1 MYDAYL
7 RHRQQAISDLVRSCK
22 MDNVTFVKDKDGIE
36 QVIIDHGNSQFTS
49 MAKTTYDE
57 MQASADKL

>member
-1 MYDAYL
+1 
-7 RHRQQAISDLVRSCK
+7 